1 MWLLVKK
8 ESWWGNV
15 LTFAISLAVVPFLAL
30 GQGKVAIVLDSWEL
44 AVMGKL

>member
-1 MWLLVKK
+1 MAFSEK
-8 ESWWGNV
+8 EIWGGNV
-15 LTFAISLAVVPFLAL
+15 LKVAISVAVVPFLAL